1 MAKLLKIVG
10 RTIGITVEWLLFL
23 FIVFAFS
30 IRFSA
35 FQTYLGSLATS
46 FFSKELKADFKIGQI
61 DVVSFNKIILKD
73 VFVKD
78 QSNDTLALLKSI
90 DVRVKNLLFAKN
102 KIVIRSIALQKGA
115 IEIKRDKKSGD
126 YNYWFITDYFE
137 SGSSSTQS
145 AMRLAI
151 DQLVLNSVRVTYDD
165 NRKGYS
171 TFGMDYDHLSCD
183 NVNLKISNLKTV
195 NGDFYF
201 TINHLSAREKCGFR
215 LKHLQ
220 SNCVILDGKG
230 LFLNQLLIRTKRTK
244 LYSSKFIL
252 YAKTLAA
259 LQEIEDSVVFDAV
272 IDSSRLDLKDVAYFG
287 TSLEGM
293 NQIVAFS
300 GKLSRKVKNL
310 KVSNVDLRF
319 GKRSSVQGDFTVPDY
334 RDVTNKPFKEIIRY
348 AFIDLADLKALKLPK
363 DLGFSHF
370 SLVPEVERMGFVE
383 LKKSVVSGTTD
394 RFTVASK
401 ELICGLGSIHIDNG
415 IRFQSLH
422 DGGYSFQRTLNSNFD
437 IYIDSFQLGKM
448 IANPMFDKVNGSFYL
463 SGVVGQADGFRIE
476 EITGD
481 FHQIG
486 FNHYNYAQISVEKA
500 SFVNNVFA
508 GAIKVDDPHVQLV
521 YEGSIDVSKQK
532 VFDFTASI
540 PKADIGYLNFVK
552 DKRASF
558 NSDIRV
564 SMKGQNLSDF
574 QGDLTIKQLYYQEKN
589 KEISIPSFDLNVE
602 RSTYADR
609 LTLTSKVASVEL
621 VGKVDPST
629 IYEVVS
635 NNLAI
640 AFPTLIEKKVL
651 PKKSKKGQ
659 YFDLVAVVGNPDEV
673 LAVFAPM
680 VGIAPGT
687 KLAVHFSDRENNT
700 TLDITSKEIAYIQT
714 DSLKGTTDRKY
725 FSGITLNQQLEQD
738 KLNTSF
744 HASNAYWND
753 SLNVA
758 DFNTKIVGQK
768 GVFTST
774 VDWNL
779 QLKNPAQFFFTTS
792 FLPNDSINFIVKP
805 SYFTLKDKLW
815 EIQNTAALTY
825 ISRSIAIDHLVF
837 ERDVQFITV
846 NGVLS
851 DKESDKVFVYL
862 NDVQLEEFSALLQ
875 EDVNLK
881 GKINGNFNFYTP
893 FTTLK
898 AQGEVTIQDMFVDDK
913 SVGDIT
919 SYAQWDYLQERFV
932 LSGDLDYLK
941 FQTFNFSGYYYPF
954 KQENDIDFR
963 LDFKN
968 TDIEFVAAFL
978 DPEVISDVKG
988 KLNGKITVNGNSSS
1002 PKIDGLLNLSQGG
1015 LKVGVLGTAYKLSGP
1030 ILFSSQHN
1038 AFFINNMPVIDEEGN
1053 TAVLTSSINH
1063 EHFQNWSAN
1072 IDLWFD
1078 RETVENTY
1086 HRSFTGR
1093 FLVLNTK
1100 YNEGEVYYGKGYAT
1114 GFANIFIQDGQT
1126 DITLNAQTE
1135 KDTKITVPM
1144 YGPSEVSEFDF
1155 ITIDVQ
1161 KKIANNQVDL
1171 TGVNLDLNITATPQA
1186 EVDLVFNEKTGDAI
1200 SARGLGPI
1208 NITAD
1213 NFGKIQMKGQYV
1225 VATGK
1230 YDFVLPPI
1238 KQQFTL
1244 VPGGSITWT
1253 GDPYEANLA
1262 ISAYNK
1268 VNASIKEL
1276 TADAVGGISTVGNE
1290 EVRCILNISNTIS
1303 NPIVQLDIDV
1313 PSANEAGKQA
1323 LSRIRSNPDDLQ
1335 QQFFTLLVMKR
1346 FVPLNG
1352 QSNQGFGGATDVL
1365 AEQINSALDGLSKQ
1379 VKFNV
1384 GYDTKSAQNGD
1395 ASSLTRQTTVGFQ
1408 TAVGEN
1414 KSILI
1419 SGAFG
1424 VANSSTGV
1432 GITNSYI
1439 GDMNI
1444 EYLINNDGSFRLK
1457 IFNLS
1462 NDRGVL
1468 TEKYKGD
1475 FTQGIGLHY
1484 QEQFNELNESKMVR
1498 SFGKL
1503 FQSATYKRLFSP
1515 ILNLFRRK
1523 ENKVFVRK
1531 GRNIVPLPTES
1542 QTNSIEMPIEI
1553 EPVQATLSKQ

>member
-10 RTIGITVEWLLFL
+10 RTIGITIEWLLIL
-23 FIVFAFS
+23 FIVFAFA
-30 IRFSA
+30 IRFST

-61 DVVSFNKIILKD
+61 DIVSFNKIILKD

-78 QSNDTLALLKSI
+78 QANDTLALLKSI
-90 DVRVKNLLFAKN
+90 DVRVKNLLVTKN
-102 KIVIRSIALQKGA
+102 KLVIRSIALNEGA

-137 SGSSSTQS
+137 SGPSTTKS
-145 AMRLAI
+145 NLRLEINEIA
-151 DQLVLNSVRVTYDD
+151 LKAVHVNYDD

-171 TFGMDYDHLSCD
+171 TFGMDYDHLSCS
-183 NVNLKISNLKTV
+183 NVYLKISNLIAT

-201 TINHLSAREKCGFR
+201 TINHLRAREKCGFQ
-215 LKHLQ
+215 LKHMQ
-220 SNCVILDGKG
+220 TNCVIIAGKG
-230 LFLNQLLIRTKRTK
+230 LFLNQLLVKTKRTHI
-244 LYSSKFIL
+244 YSHKFNL
-252 YAKTLAA
+252 YAKTLTA
-259 LQEIEDSVVFDAV
+259 LQEIEDSVVFDAI

-293 NQIVAFS
+293 NQVVAFS
-300 GKLSRKVKNL
+300 GALSRKVKNL

-319 GKRSSVQGDFTVPDY
+319 GKRSVVQGDFTVPDY
-334 RDVTNKPFKEIIRY
+334 RDVTNKPFKEIVRY
-348 AFIDLADLKALKLPK
+348 AFVDLTDLTALKLPK

-370 SLVPEVERMGFVE
+370 SLVPEIERMGFVE
-383 LKKSVVSGTTD
+383 VKKSIVSGTTD

-422 DGGYSFQRTLNSNFD
+422 EGGYSFQRTLNSNFD

-463 SGVVGQADGFRIE
+463 SGVIGQEDGFRID
-476 EITGD
+476 EIAGD
-481 FHQIG
+481 FHHVG
-486 FNHYNYAQISVEKA
+486 FNQYNYAQIAVEKA
-500 SFVNNVFA
+500 SFINNVFD
-508 GAIKVDDPHVQLV
+508 GAIQISDPHLNLT
-521 YEGSIDVSKQK
+521 YNGSIDVSKQQ
-532 VFDFTASI
+532 VFNFTASI
-540 PKADIGYLNFVK
+540 PKADLGYLNFVK
-552 DKRASF
+552 DKNASF
-558 NSDIRV
+558 QSELTV
-564 SMKGQNLSDF
+564 TMKGQNLADYSGKIGID
-574 QGDLTIKQLYYQEKN
+574 QLYYQENN
-589 KEISIPSFDLNVE
+589 KQITVPSFDLAIE
-602 RSTYADR
+602 RSVFADR
-609 LTLTSKVASVEL
+609 LTINSKVATVEL
-621 VGKVDPST
+621 IGKVDPST
-629 IYEVVS
+629 IVEVVS
-635 NNLAI
+635 NQLAT
-640 AFPTLIEKKVL
+640 AFPTLITKTIL
-651 PKKSKKGQ
+651 PKKAKKGQ
-659 YFDLVAVVGNPDEV
+659 FFDLTAVVGNPDEV
-673 LAVFAPM
+673 LQVFAPT
-680 VGIAPGT
+680 VKIAAGT
-687 KLAVHFSDRENNT
+687 KLVAHFSDADNSSSIA
-700 TLDITSKEIAYIQT
+700 ITSNEISYLQPNET
-714 DSLKGTTDRKY
+714 KGNIDKKY
-725 FSGITLNQQLEQD
+725 FAGITLNQQLQND
-738 KLNTSF
+738 RIISSF
-744 HASNAYWND
+744 HAKNAFWND
-753 SLNVA
+753 SLNVS
-758 DFNTKIVGQK
+758 DFNTKIIGYQN
-768 GVFTST
+768 VFSTT

-779 QLKNPAQFFFTTS
+779 NQKNPAQFLFSTS
-792 FLPNDSINFIVKP
+792 FLPNDSINFIIKP

-825 ISRSIAIDHLVF
+825 SNKSIAIDHLVF

-898 AQGEVTIQDMFVDDK
+898 AQGELIIQDLFVNEK
-913 SVGDIT
+913 SVGDIA
-919 SYAQWDYLQERFV
+919 SYAQWDYLQERLI

-941 FQTFNFSGYYYPF
+941 FETFNFSGYYYPF

-968 TDIEFVAAFL
+968 TDIQFVDAFL
-978 DPEVISDVKG
+978 DPEVISTVKG
-988 KLNGKITVNGNSSS
+988 KLNGKIDVYGNSSS
-1002 PKIDGLLNLSQGG
+1002 PKIDGLLNLSQGS
-1015 LKVGVLGTAYKLSGP
+1015 LKVGVIGTTYKLNGP
-1030 ILFSSQHN
+1030 ILFSSQHSS
-1038 AFFINNMPVIDEEGN
+1038 FFINNMPVTDEEGN
-1053 TAVLTSSINH
+1053 TAVLTSSITHNQ
-1063 EHFQNWSAN
+1063 FANWSAN

-1093 FLVLNTK
+1093 FLALNTK
-1100 YNEGEVYYGKGYAT
+1100 YKEGEVYYGKAYASGY
-1114 GFANIFIQDGQT
+1114 ANIFIQDGQT

-1135 KDTKITVPM
+1135 KDTKIIVPM

-1161 KKIANNQVDL
+1161 KKRNSKQVDL
-1171 TGVNLDLNITATPQA
+1171 TGIKLDLNIMATPQA
-1186 EVDLVFNEKTGDAI
+1186 EIDLVFNEKTGDAI
-1200 SARGLGPI
+1200 AARGLGPI

-1253 GDPYEANLA
+1253 GDPYEANLD

-1290 EVRCILNISNTIS
+1290 EVRCILNITNTIS

-1313 PSANEAGKQA
+1313 PTANEAGKQA

-1335 QQFFTLLVMKR
+1335 RQFFTLLVMKR
-1346 FVPLNG
+1346 FIPLNG
-1352 QSNQGFGGATDVL
+1352 QTNQGFGGATDVL
-1365 AEQINSALDGLSKQ
+1365 AEQINSALAGLSKQ

-1384 GYDTKSAQNGD
+1384 GYDTKSAQDGTS
-1395 ASSLTRQTTVGFQ
+1395 SSLTRQTTVGFQ

-1424 VANSSTGV
+1424 VANSTIGV
-1432 GITNSYI
+1432 ANSSSYI

-1444 EYLINNDGSFRLK
+1444 EYLINNDGTFRLK

-1484 QEQFNELNESKMVR
+1484 QEQFNEFSESKMVTT
-1498 SFGKL
+1498 FGKL
-1503 FQSATYKRLFSP
+1503 FKRNTYKMLFSP
-1515 ILNLFRRK
+1515 IFNLFRRK
-1523 ENKVFVRK
+1523 ENKVFIKK
-1531 GRNIVPLPTES
+1531 GKNIVPLPSDT
-1542 QTNSIEMPIEI
+1542 QNTQNQL
-1553 EPVQATLSKQ
+1553 PVEVNPVVQPK